1 MNYFFFKFAKKIKFN
16 NYFKLKKLTVILA
29 FVLVSPMPKIKS
41 E

>member
-1 MNYFFFKFAKKIKFN
+1 MNYFFKFAKKIKFN

-29 FVLVSPMPKIKS
+29 FDLVLPIPKIKS